1 METSCHIQNLTP
13 VFYWKFCMWLYNVQV
28 LFLLEDI
35 TTKSATDNFLDLISD
50 RILSEVSS
58 GSSLWT
64 SCHNIDNDM
73 GFHFGLDALE
83 FYYDTIPHGLSWFL
97 FETLVL
103 DRWSV
108 VCYPPPPEVKLA
120 PIQILKVKKLS
131 IFTTS
136 SLKAFTEHPLT
147 KKVMMAYLCFCEF
160 GDFINTSI
168 PPNSVRTPHL
178 GNVAA
183 RHSAPAARESEMPEL
198 SVAPKATNQA
208 NFGPEEQHHSYSSII
223 CLYSNYKLLFS

>member
-1 METSCHIQNLTP
+1 
-13 VFYWKFCMWLYNVQV
+13 MWLYNVQV
-28 LFLLEDI
+28 LFILEDI
-35 TTKSATDNFLDLISD
+35 TTKSAIDNFLDLISD

-108 VCYPPPPEVKLA
+108 VCYPPPPEVKSA
-120 PIQILKVKKLS
+120 PVQILKVKKMIHIYHQQPQGIHRTYPCSKSHLICRRPINFNLS
-131 IFTTS
+131 KSGSLPASWRVFKINIF
-136 SLKAFTEHPLT
+136 LT
-147 KKVMMAYLCFCEF
+147 
-160 GDFINTSI
+160 D
-168 PPNSVRTPHL
+168 HD
-178 GNVAA
+178 
-183 RHSAPAARESEMPEL
+183 
-198 SVAPKATNQA
+198 
-208 NFGPEEQHHSYSSII
+208 
-223 CLYSNYKLLFS
+223 LFSGCRL